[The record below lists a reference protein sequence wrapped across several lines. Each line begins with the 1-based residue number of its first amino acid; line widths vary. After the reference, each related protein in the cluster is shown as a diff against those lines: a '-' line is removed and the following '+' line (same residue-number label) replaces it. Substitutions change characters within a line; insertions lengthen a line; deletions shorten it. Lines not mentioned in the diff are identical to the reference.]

1 MWTVNINYIVSFK
14 SICLYT
20 GFLSISRQASSLQL
34 FWINF
39 SSKWICSPLSSVSV
53 LLSFEIVSVCL
64 KTIFRE
70 NIFQIEESDIFH
82 DKQRHLVINI
92 FLNSFRSWMRI
103 NIVKES
109 RFSNAID
116 IFEVSYSWNYL
127 NFLSNIL
134 PFLSNSES
142 NRLLSCG
149 GNFMTLCFC
158 FSTKICKMSW
168 CKM

>member
-1 MWTVNINYIVSFK
+1 MITRFYNSSGMWKVNINYIVSFK

-39 SSKWICSPLSSVSV
+39 SSKWICSPLSPVSV

-103 NIVKES
+103 NIVK
-109 RFSNAID
+109 IQD
-116 IFEVSYSWNYL
+116 
-127 NFLSNIL
+127 FLL
-134 PFLSNSES
+134 QLLFLRCRIHE
-142 NRLLSCG
+142 
-149 GNFMTLCFC
+149 
-158 FSTKICKMSW
+158 II
-168 CKM
+168 